1 MDAIDKKILNNYLGL
16 LERLSPTMKLNL
28 IDRLTK
34 SVKSKASAKSKM
46 KSAFGAWSSDESA
59 EELIKRIQNSRKT
72 NRQIEE
78 L

>member
-34 SVKSKASAKSKM
+34 SVKSSASSKPKMKAS
-46 KSAFGAWSSDESA
+46 FGAWSSNESA
-59 EELIKRIQNSRKT
+59 EELIQQIQNSRNT
-72 NRQIEE
+72 NRKIEE
-78 L
+78 F

>member
-1 MDAIDKKILNNYLGL
+1 
-16 LERLSPTMKLNL
+16 MKLNL